1 MFNKKSY
8 RPNVAI
14 IIVNKHGQVLWCKR
28 KSDNGWQF
36 PQGGIDKKETPREA
50 VLRETKE
57 EVGLDREDLKIIYE
71 SKKWYRY
78 KVPEERRP
86 SYFISKN
93 SFLGQ
98 EQKWFLAE
106 LLTKDSN
113 IDLKSSKTIEFKKWN
128 WVSYWYPLDSVIW
141 FKKSVYQQALL
152 ELLPSYLS
160 FMAEKE
166 VKY

>member
-1 MFNKKSY
+1 M
-8 RPNVAI
+8 
-14 IIVNKHGQVLWCKR
+14 
-28 KSDNGWQF
+28 
-36 PQGGIDKKETPREA
+36 
-50 VLRETKE
+50 
-57 EVGLDREDLKIIYE
+57 GLDREDLKIIYE

-128 WVSYWYPLDSVIW
+128 WVSYWYPLGSVIW